1 MCKNTSDIDRNR
13 MAYHIIGHGRDLQ
26 DGEVLQDLFDS
37 KPAYQKALCRYMKLN
52 FSWIQM
58 HGKTFDFS
66 YL

>member
-1 MCKNTSDIDRNR
+1 
-13 MAYHIIGHGRDLQ
+13 MAYHVLGHGRDLQ
-26 DGEVLQDLFDS
+26 DGEILQDLFDT